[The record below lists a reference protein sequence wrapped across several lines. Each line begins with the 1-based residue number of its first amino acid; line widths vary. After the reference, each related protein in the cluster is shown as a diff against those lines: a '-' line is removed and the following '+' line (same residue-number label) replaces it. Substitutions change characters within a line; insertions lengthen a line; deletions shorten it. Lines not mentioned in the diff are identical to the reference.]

1 MPHTHSAKKHLKQSI
16 VQREKNRATK
26 RSIRT
31 EYKKVIDA
39 VEASC
44 QCCGGS
50 WRTPY
55 HFLPPSTRLQTMA
68 GLLICPSCGGR
79 EVFVAPAPTCG
90 TEPPH

>member
-39 VEASC
+39 VAAGDAEKAEAEL
-44 QCCGGS
+44 
-50 WRTPY
+50 RTVAKKVDKAAAKKII
-55 HFLPPSTRLQTMA
+55 HRNAASRVKARLSA
-68 GLLICPSCGGR
+68 KVKKLKGK
-79 EVFVAPAPTCG
+79 
-90 TEPPH
+90 